1 MKIKNYLYKKQKDK
15 KIDGDK
21 ENVNNNMP
29 QKNHMENTKVEKVTF
44 DVFQEVLAKYLKR
57 RNNQQEEQ
65 ILYEY
70 LLKQMFEED
79 GTLKESL
86 KERNRSITVIA
97 GINLMIHGSLL

>member
-1 MKIKNYLYKKQKDK
+1 
-15 KIDGDK
+15 
-21 ENVNNNMP
+21 MP

-44 DVFQEVLAKYLKR
+44 DVFQEVLAKYLKDEITK
-57 RNNQQEEQ
+57 QEEQ

>member
-1 MKIKNYLYKKQKDK
+1 
-15 KIDGDK
+15 
-21 ENVNNNMP
+21 
-29 QKNHMENTKVEKVTF
+29 MENTKVEKVTF
-44 DVFQEVLAKYLKR
+44 DVFQEVLAKYLKDEITK
-57 RNNQQEEQ
+57 QEEQ